1 MMQMRFPVATASI
14 ITLNAV
20 IFAIGL
26 LSGSQTQIIQNY
38 GFIPNDLFYVKS
50 NANDD
55 GGNNN
60 NNNPTADNTQQN
72 PLSSS
77 LPPLQSSSELP
88 QSSSLSSLLAE
99 SLTRLFTSMFIH
111 ANIAHIAFNLFALA
125 YLGGYAE
132 RAIGVARYVLVY
144 LISGIVAALFH
155 GIIASYILHNG
166 DVVLIG
172 ASGAISGVLGI
183 AAAAG
188 NYRAYYWLVIQ
199 IVFAVI
205 GSVSALPIAFSAHV
219 GGFIAGVL
227 MTKVLVKLEQTK
239 RRRSRY
245 FLQS

>member
-1 MMQMRFPVATASI
+1 MMMQIKRFPVATTSI
-14 ITLNAV
+14 ITLNAL
-20 IFAIGL
+20 IFVIGL
-26 LSGSQTQIIQNY
+26 LSGSQIQIIQNY
-38 GFIPNDLFYVKS
+38 GFIPNDLFYVGS

-55 GGNNN
+55 RSN
-60 NNNPTADNTQQN
+60 NNNPAESAHQN

-77 LPPLQSSSELP
+77 LPLQSSEPSRSS
-88 QSSSLSSLLAE
+88 SSSLPE
-99 SLTRLFTSMFIH
+99 SLIRLFTSMFIH

-132 RAIGVARYVLVY
+132 RAIGVPRYVLVY

-188 NYRAYYWLVIQ
+188 NYRAYYWLMIQ

-239 RRRSRY
+239 RRKSRY
-245 FLQS
+245 FLQP

>member
-1 MMQMRFPVATASI
+1 MQMRFPVATASI

-20 IFAIGL
+20 IFALGL

-38 GFIPNDLFYVKS
+38 GFIPNDLFYMKS

-60 NNNPTADNTQQN
+60 NNPAADNSQQN

-88 QSSSLSSLLAE
+88 QSLSSLLAE

-205 GSVSALPIAFSAHV
+205 GSVSTLPIAFSAHV

>member
-1 MMQMRFPVATASI
+1 MMQIKRFPVATASI

-38 GFIPNDLFYVKS
+38 GFIPNHLFYVG
-50 NANDD
+50 NANYD
-55 GGNNN
+55 GNNN
-60 NNNPTADNTQQN
+60 NPADSAQQN
-72 PLSSS
+72 PLSYL
-77 LPPLQSSSELP
+77 LPRLQSSEP
-88 QSSSLSSLLAE
+88 QSSSPPPSLPE

-111 ANIAHIAFNLFALA
+111 ANIAHIAFNLFALV

-132 RAIGVARYVLVY
+132 RAIGVSRYVFVY

-166 DVVLIG
+166 YVVLIG
-172 ASGAISGVLGI
+172 ASGAISGILGV

-188 NYRAYYWLVIQ
+188 NSRAYYWLVLQ

-205 GSVSALPIAFSAHV
+205 GSISAIPIAFTAHV

-239 RRRSRY
+239 RKKSRY
-245 FLQS
+245 FLQP

>member
-38 GFIPNDLFYVKS
+38 GFIPNDLFYVRS

-60 NNNPTADNTQQN
+60 NNPAADNTQQN

>member
-1 MMQMRFPVATASI
+1 MMMQIKRFPVATTSI
-14 ITLNAV
+14 ITLNAL
-20 IFAIGL
+20 IFVIGL
-26 LSGSQTQIIQNY
+26 LSGSQIQIIQNY
-38 GFIPNDLFYVKS
+38 GFIPNDLFYVGS

-55 GGNNN
+55 RSNNN
-60 NNNPTADNTQQN
+60 NFAESAHQN

-77 LPPLQSSSELP
+77 LPLQSSEPSRSSSSSLP
-88 QSSSLSSLLAE
+88 QSLI
-99 SLTRLFTSMFIH
+99 RLFTSMFIH

-132 RAIGVARYVLVY
+132 RAIGVPRYVLVY

-188 NYRAYYWLVIQ
+188 NYRAYYWLMIQ

-239 RRRSRY
+239 RRKSRY
-245 FLQS
+245 FLQP

>member
-1 MMQMRFPVATASI
+1 MMIQIKRFPIATASI

-20 IFAIGL
+20 VFAIGL

-38 GFIPNDLFYVKS
+38 GFIPNHLFYVS
-50 NANDD
+50 NVADN
-55 GGNNN
+55 GNNN
-60 NNNPTADNTQQN
+60 NNPADSAQQN
-72 PLSSS
+72 PLSS
-77 LPPLQSSSELP
+77 LPLQSSEPP
-88 QSSSLSSLLAE
+88 QSSSSLRE

-111 ANIAHIAFNLFALA
+111 ANITHIAFNLFALA

-132 RAIGVARYVLVY
+132 RAIGIPRYILVY
-144 LISGIVAALFH
+144 IISGIIAALFH

-188 NYRAYYWLVIQ
+188 NSRAYYWLIIQ

-219 GGFIAGVL
+219 GAFISGVL
-227 MTKVLVKLEQTK
+227 MTKILVKLEQTK
-239 RRRSRY
+239 RRKSRY
-245 FLQS
+245 FLQP

>member
-26 LSGSQTQIIQNY
+26 LSGSQTQTIQNY

-88 QSSSLSSLLAE
+88 QSSSLLAE

-239 RRRSRY
+239 RRRRY

>member
-1 MMQMRFPVATASI
+1 MIQIKRFPVATASI
-14 ITLNAV
+14 IALNTV

-26 LSGSQTQIIQNY
+26 LSDSQTQIIQNY
-38 GFIPNDLFYVKS
+38 GFIPNDLFYVGNS
-50 NANDD
+50 NDD
-55 GGNNN
+55 GNNN
-60 NNNPTADNTQQN
+60 NNPVDSVQQN

-77 LPPLQSSSELP
+77 PRLQSSEP
-88 QSSSLSSLLAE
+88 QSSSSSLPE

-111 ANIAHIAFNLFALA
+111 ANIAHIAFNLFALV

-132 RAIGVARYVLVY
+132 RAIGVLRYVLVY

-166 DVVLIG
+166 DVVLVG

-188 NYRAYYWLVIQ
+188 NSRAYYWLVIQ

-205 GSVSALPIAFSAHV
+205 G
-219 GGFIAGVL
+219 
-227 MTKVLVKLEQTK
+227 
-239 RRRSRY
+239 
-245 FLQS
+245 

>member
-1 MMQMRFPVATASI
+1 MIQIKRFPVATASI
-14 ITLNAV
+14 IALNTV

-26 LSGSQTQIIQNY
+26 LSDSQTQIIQNY
-38 GFIPNDLFYVKS
+38 GFIPNDLFYVGNS
-50 NANDD
+50 NND
-55 GGNNN
+55 GNNN
-60 NNNPTADNTQQN
+60 PADSAQQN

-77 LPPLQSSSELP
+77 LPLQSSEP
-88 QSSSLSSLLAE
+88 QSSSSPSLPE

-111 ANIAHIAFNLFALA
+111 ANIAHIAFNLFALV

-132 RAIGVARYVLVY
+132 RAIGVPRYVLVY
-144 LISGIVAALFH
+144 LISGIAAALFH

-166 DVVLIG
+166 DVVLVG

-188 NYRAYYWLVIQ
+188 NSRAYYWLVIQ

-205 GSVSALPIAFSAHV
+205 GSVSALPIAFTAHV

-239 RRRSRY
+239 RKKSRY
-245 FLQS
+245 FLQP

>member
-1 MMQMRFPVATASI
+1 MQMRFPVATASI

-26 LSGSQTQIIQNY
+26 LSGSQTQTIQNY
-38 GFIPNDLFYVKS
+38 GFIPNDLFYMKS

-60 NNNPTADNTQQN
+60 NNPAADNSQQN

-88 QSSSLSSLLAE
+88 QSSSSLLAE

-205 GSVSALPIAFSAHV
+205 GSVSTLPIAFSAHV

-239 RRRSRY
+239 RRRRY

>member
-1 MMQMRFPVATASI
+1 MMQIKHFPVATASI

-38 GFIPNDLFYVKS
+38 GFIPNHLFYVGS
-50 NANDD
+50 ANDD
-55 GGNNN
+55 DNNI
-60 NNNPTADNTQQN
+60 NNPADRAQQN
-72 PLSSS
+72 PSSS
-77 LPPLQSSSELP
+77 LLPLQSSEP
-88 QSSSLSSLLAE
+88 QSSSSPSLPE

-111 ANIAHIAFNLFALA
+111 ANIAHIAFNLFALV

-132 RAIGVARYVLVY
+132 RAIGVSRYVFVY

-155 GIIASYILHNG
+155 GIVASYILHNG
-166 DVVLIG
+166 AVVLIG
-172 ASGAISGVLGI
+172 ASGAISGILGV

-188 NYRAYYWLVIQ
+188 NSRAYYWLVIQ

-205 GSVSALPIAFSAHV
+205 GSVSALPIAFTAHV

-227 MTKVLVKLEQTK
+227 ITKVLVKLEQTK
-239 RRRSRY
+239 RKKSRY
-245 FLQS
+245 FLQP

>member
-1 MMQMRFPVATASI
+1 MMMQIKRFPIATASI
-14 ITLNAV
+14 ITLNAL
-20 IFAIGL
+20 IFVIGL

-38 GFIPNDLFYVKS
+38 GFIPNDLFYVGS

-55 GGNNN
+55 RSNNN
-60 NNNPTADNTQQN
+60 NLAESAHQN

-77 LPPLQSSSELP
+77 LPLQSSEPSRSS
-88 QSSSLSSLLAE
+88 SSSLPE

-132 RAIGVARYVLVY
+132 RAIGVPRYVLVY

-188 NYRAYYWLVIQ
+188 NYRAYYWLMIQ

-227 MTKVLVKLEQTK
+227 LTKVLIKLEQTK
-239 RRRSRY
+239 RRKSRY
-245 FLQS
+245 FLQP

>member
-1 MMQMRFPVATASI
+1 MMMA
-14 ITLNAV
+14 
-20 IFAIGL
+20 
-26 LSGSQTQIIQNY
+26 
-38 GFIPNDLFYVKS
+38 
-50 NANDD
+50 
-55 GGNNN
+55 GNNN
-60 NNNPTADNTQQN
+60 NNNPAADNSQQN

-88 QSSSLSSLLAE
+88 QSSSSLLAE

-144 LISGIVAALFH
+144 LISGIVGSFISWYYSVLH
-155 GIIASYILHNG
+155 LTQWRCSTNRCVRSYLWCIRY
-166 DVVLIG
+166 
-172 ASGAISGVLGI
+172 SSCT
-183 AAAAG
+183 G

-239 RRRSRY
+239 RRRRY

>member
-1 MMQMRFPVATASI
+1 MMIQIKRFPVATATI

-20 IFAIGL
+20 IFSIGL
-26 LSGSQTQIIQNY
+26 LSGSQTQIIQIY
-38 GFIPNDLFYVKS
+38 GFIPNHLFFVS
-50 NANDD
+50 NNANDD
-55 GGNNN
+55 WNNN
-60 NNNPTADNTQQN
+60 NNNPADSAQQN

-77 LPPLQSSSELP
+77 SLLLLQSLSEP
-88 QSSSLSSLLAE
+88 SQSSLLPE
-99 SLTRLFTSMFIH
+99 SLIRLFTSMFIH
-111 ANIAHIAFNLFALA
+111 ANIAHIAFNLLALV

-132 RAIGVARYVLVY
+132 RAIGVIRYVLVY

-183 AAAAG
+183 AAATG
-188 NYRAYYWLVIQ
+188 NSRAYYWLVIQ

-205 GSVSALPIAFSAHV
+205 GSVSALPIAFTAHV

-239 RRRSRY
+239 RRKSRY

>member
-1 MMQMRFPVATASI
+1 MQIKHFPVATASI

-38 GFIPNDLFYVKS
+38 GFIPNHLFYVS

-55 GGNNN
+55 GDNN
-60 NNNPTADNTQQN
+60 NNNPADSAQQN
-72 PLSSS
+72 PSSS
-77 LPPLQSSSELP
+77 LQRLQSSEP
-88 QSSSLSSLLAE
+88 QSSPSPSLPE
-99 SLTRLFTSMFIH
+99 SMTRLFTSMFIH
-111 ANIAHIAFNLFALA
+111 ANIAHIAFNLFALV

-132 RAIGVARYVLVY
+132 RAIGVPRYVLVY

-155 GIIASYILHNG
+155 GIVASYILHNG
-166 DVVLIG
+166 YVVLIG
-172 ASGAISGVLGI
+172 ASGAISGILGV

-188 NYRAYYWLVIQ
+188 NSRAYYWLVIQ

-205 GSVSALPIAFSAHV
+205 GSVSALPIAFTAHV

-239 RRRSRY
+239 RKKSRY
-245 FLQS
+245 FLQP